1 MGKVQVGAAIAA
13 SFRFVGEAW
22 TKAWGVMLL
31 LLWFTAV
38 LQVVQ
43 VLKPTWSSVTLLGAI
58 PTLFITTAATGALY
72 RLRLESD
79 HPGDPD
85 FVAHSAGLQW
95 GGLEWRVM
103 GANIL
108 VGVILGA
115 LFILACFIFGI
126 ALGVTMQGDPADL
139 QAFEHGTDAEKL
151 AALGRLMLGVGGIVS
166 ALILIPSLLGLLYL
180 AARLTVFTPLAA
192 DARSFD
198 LGKAWSLSRGA
209 VLALIVGT
217 ITIFLVELLANR
229 LLVAVAG
236 KDWGSAASEAVTAA
250 INAPLFA
257 GLVLYVYRAQR
268 GDTAVA
274 ATFS

>member
-1 MGKVQVGAAIAA
+1 MGNVQVGAAIAA

-43 VLKPTWSSVTLLGAI
+43 VLKPTWGSVSLLGVI

-85 FVAHSAGLQW
+85 FAANAAGLQW

-115 LFILACFIFGI
+115 LFVLACFMFGI
-126 ALGVTMQGDPADL
+126 VLGVTMQSDPADL
-139 QAFEHGTDAEKL
+139 QAVENGSDAEKL
-151 AALGRLMLGVGGIVS
+151 AALGRLMLGVGGFVA

-180 AARLTVFTPLAA
+180 GARLTVFTPLAA
-192 DARSFD
+192 DARAFD
-198 LGKAWSLSRGA
+198 LGKAWTLSRGA
-209 VLALIVGT
+209 VMALILGSLT
-217 ITIFLVELLANR
+217 ILVLEFLSNR
-229 LLVAVAG
+229 LLVAMAG
-236 KDWGSAASEAVTAA
+236 KDWGSAASEVVSAA
-250 INAPLFA
+250 INVPLFA

>member
-1 MGKVQVGAAIAA
+1 MGKMQVGAAIAA

-31 LLWFTAV
+31 LVWFTAV

-43 VLKPTWSSVTLLGAI
+43 VLKPTWGFVTLLGAI
-58 PTLFITTAATGALY
+58 PALFITTAAAGALY

-85 FVAHSAGLQW
+85 FVAHTGGLQW
-95 GGLEWRVM
+95 GALEWRVM

-108 VGVILGA
+108 VGVMLGA
-115 LFILACFIFGI
+115 LFILACFIFGVV
-126 ALGVTMQGDPADL
+126 LGVTMQSDPADL
-139 QAFEHGTDAEKL
+139 QAVENGSDAEKL
-151 AALGRLMLGVGGIVS
+151 AALGRLMGGVGGIVS
-166 ALILIPSLLGLLYL
+166 ALILIPSLLGLFYL

-198 LGKAWSLSRGA
+198 LGKAWALGRGA
-209 VLALIVGT
+209 VLVLILGSLA
-217 ITIFLVELLANR
+217 IYGLEFLVNR

-236 KDWGSAASEAVTAA
+236 KDWGSAASEVVSAA
-250 INAPLFA
+250 INVPLFA